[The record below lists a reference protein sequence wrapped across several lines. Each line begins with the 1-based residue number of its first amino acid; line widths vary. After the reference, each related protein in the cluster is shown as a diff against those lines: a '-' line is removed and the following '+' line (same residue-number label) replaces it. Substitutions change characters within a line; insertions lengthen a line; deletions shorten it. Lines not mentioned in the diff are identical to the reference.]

1 MGLSSLKRV
10 EPSAEKS
17 KSSIVVS
24 SELAHFYVTTRF
36 TLSHPASR
44 DSLTGPPPDKP

>member
-1 MGLSSLKRV
+1 MGLNSLKRV
-10 EPSAEKS
+10 VPSAEKS
-17 KSSIVVS
+17 KSSVVAFS
-24 SELAHFYVTTRF
+24 DVAHFYVTTRF